1 MRSAGKEKSLDKYQN
16 QSLRMIAGA
25 FRATPIYALETETY
39 TPPLNIYLDSHLA
52 AFRKRL
58 GAIKIKDIIERQC
71 EKLRKR
77 LQRRRRYTR
86 STPARGA
93 VRDQ

>member
-1 MRSAGKEKSLDKYQN
+1 MRSADKEKPLDKYQN

-25 FRATPIYALETETY
+25 FRATPIHALETETHIFL
-39 TPPLNIYLDSHLA
+39 LNIYLDSYLA

-58 GAIKIKDIIERQC
+58 GATKIKDVIERQC

-77 LQRRRRYTR
+77 L
-86 STPARGA
+86 
-93 VRDQ
+93 